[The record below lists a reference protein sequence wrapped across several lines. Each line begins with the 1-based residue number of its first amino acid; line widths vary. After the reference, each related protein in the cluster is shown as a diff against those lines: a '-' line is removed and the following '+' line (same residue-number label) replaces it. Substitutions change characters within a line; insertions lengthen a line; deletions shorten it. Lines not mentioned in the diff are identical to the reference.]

1 MWFSSC
7 IAWASSP
14 PAAPALLLTITIP
27 NTSITTI
34 IIITCG
40 LFSLFMISS
49 IGPSTSV
56 NVFLS
61 NTRHTRSPS
70 PEAVTVATRGVEGS
84 SSAISPK

>member
-1 MWFSSC
+1 
-7 IAWASSP
+7 
-14 PAAPALLLTITIP
+14 
-27 NTSITTI
+27 
-34 IIITCG
+34 
-40 LFSLFMISS
+40 MISS